1 MMAITKHRFYKT
13 LIIVAISSLVLV
25 AALPSIR
32 AARAIPALPTMSTK
46 LPAAAIDMGAGIRV
60 EGPGVAPQLGFACC
74 DHDVQQAQSL
84 FDTPGVLASLRNL
97 HAILAMPILDFS
109 PQRVALVQ
117 RLHQAGIP
125 LVAGIVLPEGGD
137 FYLNADDAPQAAAR
151 VAAFE
156 RWTSDNH
163 LQWSA
168 VGLDIE
174 PNFTELASLRTHRWR
189 LFTTL
194 LRRSFD
200 FARIERAREA
210 YSALITQIQS
220 HGLPV
225 QTYQMPFL
233 PAERWAHSTLI
244 DRLLG
249 TVDIR
254 GNEEYLMI
262 YTVYARPAGAG
273 IIWLLGPKTQSIAIG
288 STAGDGTPG
297 TPTGPLDWNE
307 FSRDLLVASHFRNHI
322 RVYNLEGCV
331 RQGFLPRL
339 ETFDWS
345 QSVFIPAA
353 SIHRAERLGTVL
365 PAILWIISHFAYL
378 LAAFLLLILFLVVR
392 RRRKRTLRLPPGP

>member
-1 MMAITKHRFYKT
+1 MPF
-13 LIIVAISSLVLV
+13 LVLV
-25 AALPSIR
+25 AILSFMRVAAL
-32 AARAIPALPTMSTK
+32 AIPPLPIMSTK
-46 LPAAAIDMGAGIRV
+46 LSAAAIDTEGGIRV
-60 EGPGVAPQLGFACC
+60 QGPGVAPQLGFACC
-74 DHDVQQAQSL
+74 NQDIQQAQLL
-84 FDTPGVLASLRNL
+84 FDTPGLLVSLRNL

-117 RLHQAGIP
+117 RLNQAGIP
-125 LVAGIVLPEGGD
+125 LVAGIVLPDGGD
-137 FYLNADDAPQAAAR
+137 FYLNADDAPKATAR

-156 RWTSDNH
+156 QWTSDNH

-174 PNFTELASLRTHRWR
+174 PNFTELASLKTHRWR
-189 LFTTL
+189 LLTTL
-194 LRRSFD
+194 VRRSFD
-200 FARIERAREA
+200 FPRIERARQA
-210 YSALITQIQS
+210 YSALIAQTQA
-220 HGLPV
+220 HGFPV
-225 QTYQMPFL
+225 QTYQLPFL

-249 TVDIR
+249 TVDVR

-273 IIWLLGPKTQSIAIG
+273 IIWLLGPNTQSIAIG

-322 RVYNLEGCV
+322 GIYNLEGCI

-339 ETFDWS
+339 ETFNWS

-353 SIHRAERLGTVL
+353 SIHRAERLGTVV
-365 PAILWIISHFAYL
+365 PAILFALSHFVYL
-378 LAAFLLLILFLVVR
+378 LVAMLLLIPLLVVR
-392 RRRKRTLRLPPGP
+392 RRRKRTLRLPPAP